1 MKENESEMAF
11 EEILAEKIPS
21 LMKGLDL
28 YIREAQ
34 CTPQKTY
41 SKISTMRCIIIKLS
55 RARDKG
61 RYLEAAREKQLI
73 TYK

>member
-1 MKENESEMAF
+1 
-11 EEILAEKIPS
+11 
-21 LMKGLDL
+21 MKGLDL

-61 RYLEAAREKQLI
+61 RYLEAAREKH
-73 TYK
+73 TVKYKGAAKRPATAFSSETIEDTSQ